1 MRITRNLEF
10 QTGSKEEKLPY
21 ETTDFPYVA
30 SQAELDD
37 YREPFVPW
45 HWHNAIE
52 LFYMESGQLKYHTP
66 NETMVFSAGWAGMVN
81 SNVLHM
87 TEIQTHKEKNIQ
99 LLHIFE
105 PKLLAGDHGSRIEQK
120 YIMPIITSSQI
131 EIIPLSPKVSEQAV
145 VIDLIRRAFF
155 LSEEE
160 FGYEI
165 KIREALSQI
174 WLHLFQICAP
184 ILQDKTQ
191 SANGTD
197 DKIKRMMVHI
207 HEHYSEKIS
216 IPELA
221 EVAFLS
227 ERECYRAFRNH
238 LHMPPVEYIK
248 SYRIQ
253 RARQMLA
260 DTQTPI
266 TEIGYACGRGNPS
279 YFGRIFR
286 ELTGYTPL
294 EYRRKWQNRDKK

>member
-131 EIIPLSPKVSEQAV
+131 EIIPLSPMGSMGSDIA
-145 VIDLIRRAFF
+145 IDAADVALMSDDISKIPYLKW
-155 LSEEE
+155 LSNTTVKT
-160 FGYEI
+160 I
-165 KIREALSQI
+165 KFSIALSMCI
-174 WLHLFQICAP
+174 NFVA
-184 ILQDKTQ
+184 ILMSLMEVLTPTTG
-191 SANGTD
+191 AL
-197 DKIKRMMVHI
+197 VHNAGSCLVVLI
-207 HEHYSEKIS
+207 AALLY
-216 IPELA
+216 
-221 EVAFLS
+221 
-227 ERECYRAFRNH
+227 
-238 LHMPPVEYIK
+238 
-248 SYRIQ
+248 
-253 RARQMLA
+253 
-260 DTQTPI
+260 D
-266 TEIGYACGRGNPS
+266 
-279 YFGRIFR
+279 
-286 ELTGYTPL
+286 
-294 EYRRKWQNRDKK
+294 RKYKQ

>member
-1 MRITRNLEF
+1 M
-10 QTGSKEEKLPY
+10 
-21 ETTDFPYVA
+21 
-30 SQAELDD
+30 
-37 YREPFVPW
+37 
-45 HWHNAIE
+45 
-52 LFYMESGQLKYHTP
+52 
-66 NETMVFSAGWAGMVN
+66 N

-87 TEIQTHKEKNIQ
+87 TEIQTHMEKNIQ
-99 LLHIFE
+99 FLHIFE

-120 YIMPIITSSQI
+120 YIMPITTSSQI
-131 EIIPLSPKVSEQAV
+131 EILPLNPKVPEQAG
-145 VIDLIRRAFF
+145 VIDLIRKAFF

-174 WLHLFQICAP
+174 WLRLFQLCAP

-266 TEIGYACGRGNPS
+266 TEIGYACGLGNPS

>member
-120 YIMPIITSSQI
+120 YIMPITTSSQI
-131 EIIPLSPKVSEQAV
+131 EILPLNPKVPEQACNSPMATHEMIEELEQYNRDTV
-145 VIDLIRRAFF
+145 KIFQRGIEEGILKQTSPVLLISFCYYPIQQIFKEWRKEKSMLPKVDFEMVFQMCWDGIRR
-155 LSEEE
+155 
-160 FGYEI
+160 
-165 KIREALSQI
+165 
-174 WLHLFQICAP
+174 
-184 ILQDKTQ
+184 
-191 SANGTD
+191 
-197 DKIKRMMVHI
+197 
-207 HEHYSEKIS
+207 
-216 IPELA
+216 
-221 EVAFLS
+221 
-227 ERECYRAFRNH
+227 
-238 LHMPPVEYIK
+238 
-248 SYRIQ
+248 
-253 RARQMLA
+253 
-260 DTQTPI
+260 
-266 TEIGYACGRGNPS
+266 
-279 YFGRIFR
+279 
-286 ELTGYTPL
+286 
-294 EYRRKWQNRDKK
+294 

>member
-1 MRITRNLEF
+1 
-10 QTGSKEEKLPY
+10 
-21 ETTDFPYVA
+21 
-30 SQAELDD
+30 
-37 YREPFVPW
+37 
-45 HWHNAIE
+45 
-52 LFYMESGQLKYHTP
+52 
-66 NETMVFSAGWAGMVN
+66 
-81 SNVLHM
+81 
-87 TEIQTHKEKNIQ
+87 
-99 LLHIFE
+99 
-105 PKLLAGDHGSRIEQK
+105 
-120 YIMPIITSSQI
+120 MPITTSSQI
-131 EIIPLSPKVSEQAV
+131 EILPLNPKVPEQAG
-145 VIDLIRRAFF
+145 VIDLIRKAFF

-174 WLHLFQICAP
+174 WLRLFQLCAP
-184 ILQDKTQ
+184 ILQDKTG

-227 ERECYRAFRNH
+227 ERECYRAFQNH
-238 LHMPPVEYIK
+238 LHMPSVEYIK

-266 TEIGYACGRGNPS
+266 TEIGYACGLGNPAIS
-279 YFGRIFR
+279 EGSFGSLQGIPHWNTGANGRIEIKNDRIRISSFYPQR
-286 ELTGYTPL
+286 YNRHCRTISDERM
-294 EYRRKWQNRDKK
+294 EKWG

>member
-131 EIIPLSPKVSEQAV
+131 EIIPLSPMGSMGSDIA
-145 VIDLIRRAFF
+145 IDAADVALMSDDISKIPYLKW
-155 LSEEE
+155 LSNTTVKT
-160 FGYEI
+160 I
-165 KIREALSQI
+165 KFSIALSMCNN
-174 WLHLFQICAP
+174 FVA
-184 ILQDKTQ
+184 ILMSLMEVLTPTTG
-191 SANGTD
+191 AL
-197 DKIKRMMVHI
+197 VHNAGSCLVVLI
-207 HEHYSEKIS
+207 AALLY
-216 IPELA
+216 
-221 EVAFLS
+221 
-227 ERECYRAFRNH
+227 
-238 LHMPPVEYIK
+238 
-248 SYRIQ
+248 
-253 RARQMLA
+253 
-260 DTQTPI
+260 D
-266 TEIGYACGRGNPS
+266 
-279 YFGRIFR
+279 
-286 ELTGYTPL
+286 
-294 EYRRKWQNRDKK
+294 RKYKQ

>member
-66 NETMVFSAGWAGMVN
+66 NETMVFSAGWAGMMN

-120 YIMPIITSSQI
+120 YIMSIITSSQI
-131 EIIPLSPKVSEQAV
+131 EIIPLSPMGSMGSDIA
-145 VIDLIRRAFF
+145 IDAADVALMSDDISKIPYLKW
-155 LSEEE
+155 LSNTTVKT
-160 FGYEI
+160 I
-165 KIREALSQI
+165 KFSIALSMCI
-174 WLHLFQICAP
+174 NFVA
-184 ILQDKTQ
+184 ILMSLMEVLTPTTG
-191 SANGTD
+191 AL
-197 DKIKRMMVHI
+197 VHNAGSCLVVLI
-207 HEHYSEKIS
+207 AALLY
-216 IPELA
+216 
-221 EVAFLS
+221 
-227 ERECYRAFRNH
+227 
-238 LHMPPVEYIK
+238 
-248 SYRIQ
+248 
-253 RARQMLA
+253 
-260 DTQTPI
+260 D
-266 TEIGYACGRGNPS
+266 
-279 YFGRIFR
+279 
-286 ELTGYTPL
+286 
-294 EYRRKWQNRDKK
+294 RKYKQ

>member
-66 NETMVFSAGWAGMVN
+66 NETMVFSAGWAGMMN

-131 EIIPLSPKVSEQAV
+131 EIIPLSPMGSMGSDIA
-145 VIDLIRRAFF
+145 IDAADVALMSDDISKIPYLKW
-155 LSEEE
+155 LSNTTVKT
-160 FGYEI
+160 I
-165 KIREALSQI
+165 KFSIALSMCNN
-174 WLHLFQICAP
+174 FVA
-184 ILQDKTQ
+184 ILMSLMEVLTPTTG
-191 SANGTD
+191 AL
-197 DKIKRMMVHI
+197 VHNAGSCLVVLI
-207 HEHYSEKIS
+207 AALLY
-216 IPELA
+216 
-221 EVAFLS
+221 
-227 ERECYRAFRNH
+227 
-238 LHMPPVEYIK
+238 
-248 SYRIQ
+248 
-253 RARQMLA
+253 
-260 DTQTPI
+260 D
-266 TEIGYACGRGNPS
+266 
-279 YFGRIFR
+279 
-286 ELTGYTPL
+286 
-294 EYRRKWQNRDKK
+294 RKYKQ

>member
-1 MRITRNLEF
+1 
-10 QTGSKEEKLPY
+10 
-21 ETTDFPYVA
+21 
-30 SQAELDD
+30 
-37 YREPFVPW
+37 
-45 HWHNAIE
+45 
-52 LFYMESGQLKYHTP
+52 
-66 NETMVFSAGWAGMVN
+66 
-81 SNVLHM
+81 
-87 TEIQTHKEKNIQ
+87 
-99 LLHIFE
+99 
-105 PKLLAGDHGSRIEQK
+105 
-120 YIMPIITSSQI
+120 MPITTSSQI
-131 EIIPLSPKVSEQAV
+131 EILPLNPKVPEQAG
-145 VIDLIRRAFF
+145 VIDLIRKAFF

-174 WLHLFQICAP
+174 WLRLFQLCAP
-184 ILQDKTQ
+184 ILQDKTG

-238 LHMPPVEYIK
+238 LHMTPVEYIK

-266 TEIGYACGRGNPS
+266 TEIGYACGLENPS
-279 YFGRIFR
+279 YFGRTFR
-286 ELTGYTPL
+286 ELTGYTPHGIPAQMA
-294 EYRRKWQNRDKK
+294 E

>member
-145 VIDLIRRAFF
+145 VIDLIRRV

-174 WLHLFQICAP
+174 WLHLFQICSP
-184 ILQDKTQ
+184 ILRDKTPV
-191 SANGTD
+191 ANRTD

-227 ERECYRAFRNH
+227 ERE
-238 LHMPPVEYIK
+238 LHMTPVEYIK

-266 TEIGYACGRGNPS
+266 TEIGYACGLGNPS